1 MDDRALAKR
10 IQELSKA
17 ISGQPADAVVKLLEE
32 LKDIPAPTEEQLRVS
47 LPQNMYL
54 GHGCLCCVHTDVLRA
69 VDQGR
74 CRCRQAAHEQ

>member
-17 ISGQPADAVVKLLEE
+17 ISGQPADTVVKLLEE

-47 LPQNMYL
+47 LTPQNMYS
-54 GHGCLCCVHTDVLRA
+54 GHGCLALCPY
-69 VDQGR
+69 
-74 CRCRQAAHEQ
+74 